1 MWTIFK
7 SLYWIWYNIA
17 SGLCFGFLA
26 SRHEILA
33 LRPGIEPAPPALE
46 GEVLTTGLPGKSL
59 VNSSE
64 AEGTRQ
70 RFLGRAALGLGFDV
84 RIGIYFCVSLVA
96 QMVKNLLAMQE
107 TQGWSP
113 GREGPLEK
121 EMATYSSILVWRI
134 PWTEVPGRLQSTG
147 LQRDGHSWVTN
158 TNTFTGLYWSWEKD
172 ISERKERKVQG
183 MEV

>member
-1 MWTIFK
+1 MRFLQPFPSADSDSESRFYPSPFLNVLSCFCFFK
-7 SLYWIWYNIA
+7 TNSLLLGEGGEA
-17 SGLCFGFLA
+17 CG
-26 SRHEILA
+26 ILA
-33 LRPGIEPAPPALE
+33 PRPGIEPAPPALE

-107 TQGWSP
+107 TQGRSL

-121 EMATYSSILVWRI
+121 EMATHSSILVWRI

-147 LQRDGHSWVTN
+147 LQRDGHS
-158 TNTFTGLYWSWEKD
+158 
-172 ISERKERKVQG
+172 
-183 MEV
+183 